1 MTVGESAFVAFES
14 VSKRFYRGARH
25 TTLSD
30 LIPALARRVLRGDQS
45 RREAFWALRD
55 VSFALESGHALGIMG
70 PNGSGKS
77 TILKLITGILRA
89 DGGRVVVR
97 APRRGRGRVGALIE
111 LSAGI
116 HYELSGRENIYL
128 QGAVLGMRR
137 AEVATKFDEIV
148 AFAELAEFI
157 DSPVKHYSSGMVA
170 RLGFSIA
177 AHLEPDILLID
188 EVLAVGDLAF
198 QQKAFARIQQVVG
211 RGAPVVVVSHQLN
224 RIMQLCDQAILLSRG
239 VVICSGS
246 PADCVA
252 VYVSQGTPNGEG
264 NESPIELTAITGP
277 FPDHVGPGE
286 RLRLG
291 VHGAVL
297 RPNGGVDVAVGVRV
311 RVLPREE
318 IVFAART
325 DACGLELPH
334 HGPFDLEIDL
344 QMNVGPGTYRAQAVA
359 WDLRQ
364 GRELTRG
371 PSTVIGIDS
380 ERSAV
385 GLVFAAPRMRF
396 LASQRSGQNT
406 TPS

>member
-1 MTVGESAFVAFES
+1 MTAGESAFIAFES

-30 LIPALARRVLRGDQS
+30 LIPAVVRRVLRGERS

-55 VSFALESGHALGIMG
+55 VSFALEAGALGIIG

-157 DSPVKHYSSGMVA
+157 DSPVKHYSSGMIA

-198 QQKAFARIQQVVG
+198 QQKAFTRIQHVVA
-211 RGAPVVVVSHQLN
+211 RGAPAVVVSHQLN
-224 RIMQLCDQAILLSRG
+224 QIMQLCDQAILLSRG
-239 VVICSGS
+239 VVICSGR

-252 VYVSQGTPNGEG
+252 MYVSEG
-264 NESPIELTAITGP
+264 AYTGHEDAPIELTAITGP
-277 FPDHVGPGE
+277 FPDHVAPGE
-286 RLRLG
+286 RLRLA
-291 VHGAVL
+291 VRGAVL
-297 RPNGGVDVAVGVRV
+297 RPNGGVDAAVGVRV

-318 IVFAART
+318 IVFAAHT
-325 DACGLELPH
+325 GGCGLTLPD
-334 HGPFDLEIDL
+334 HGPFELEIDL
-344 QMNVGPGTYRAQAVA
+344 QMNVGPGIYRAQAVA
-359 WDLRQ
+359 WDLRK
-364 GRELTRG
+364 GRELARG
-371 PSTVIGIDS
+371 PSTLIGVDTQ
-380 ERSAV
+380 RSAL
-385 GLVFAAPRMRF
+385 GLVFTSPRMRF
-396 LASQRSGQNT
+396 SDS
-406 TPS
+406 

>member
-1 MTVGESAFVAFES
+1 MTGGESAFVGFEG

-30 LIPALARRVLRGDQS
+30 VIPALARRVLRGERS
-45 RREAFWALRD
+45 RREPFWALRD
-55 VSFALESGHALGIMG
+55 VSFALESGQALGIIG

-111 LSAGI
+111 LSAGF
-116 HYELSGRENIYL
+116 HYELTGRENIYL

-137 AEVATKFDEIV
+137 TEVAAKFDEIV

-198 QQKAFARIQQVVG
+198 QQKAFTRIQQVIR
-211 RGAPVVVVSHQLN
+211 RGAPVVLVSHQLN
-224 RIMQLCDQAILLSRG
+224 QIMQLCDQAILLNRG

-246 PADCVA
+246 PGQCVA
-252 VYVSQGTPNGEG
+252 MYVSEG
-264 NESPIELTAITGP
+264 APDGHEDAVPIELTAISGP
-277 FPDHVGPGE
+277 VPEHVRPGE

-291 VHGAVL
+291 VRGTIL
-297 RPNGGVDVAVGVRV
+297 RPNGGADAAVGVRV
-311 RVLPREE
+311 RALPREE
-318 IVFAART
+318 IVFAANT
-325 DACGLELPH
+325 AACGLTLPD
-334 HGPFDLEIDL
+334 HGSFHLEIEL
-344 QMNVGPGTYRAQAVA
+344 EMNVGPGTYRAQAVA
-359 WDLRQ
+359 WDLRK
-364 GRELTRG
+364 GRELARG
-371 PSTVIGIDS
+371 PSTLIGVDAQ
-380 ERSAV
+380 RSAL
-385 GLVFAAPRMRF
+385 GLVFTSPRMRF
-396 LASQRSGQNT
+396 LDS
-406 TPS
+406 